1 VRLLF
6 RHGVGRT
13 GPTSDHVVQFPR
25 NPSGGFCPAG
35 VLGERY
41 SLISDTVLRQRSASD
56 ARACTG
62 GRRLG
67 GFRRSAT
74 SAVRAFFDQ
83 VAGKPIHQYLGRT
96 LVPRRFG
103 L

>member
-41 SLISDTVLRQRSASD
+41 SLLSDTVSGSD
-56 ARACTG
+56 APAMRVRAPEADG
-62 GRRLG
+62 SADSGARPHPRLG
-67 GFRRSAT
+67 RFSTKWQASRST
-74 SAVRAFFDQ
+74 STWGV
-83 VAGKPIHQYLGRT
+83 H
-96 LVPRRFG
+96 
-103 L
+103 